1 MTDLICIVC
10 PKGCHLKVDEEN
22 GYKVTGNGCPRG
34 AAYGEK
40 ELVNP
45 TRVITSTVRVEAKT
59 ARRVPVKTASDIPKG
74 KIYDI
79 MKELDKVTMKAPVAI
94 GDVVIPN
101 VLGLGVDVV
110 ACKKVAEKCN
120 IEESEVKEILRSE
133 ERRVGKECRSRWSP
147 YH

>member
-34 AAYGEK
+34 AAYG
-40 ELVNP
+40 
-45 TRVITSTVRVEAKT
+45 EAKT

-110 ACKKVAEKCN
+110 ACKKVVE
-120 IEESEVKEILRSE
+120 
-133 ERRVGKECRSRWSP
+133 
-147 YH
+147 

>member
-94 GDVVIPN
+94 GDVVIHN

-110 ACKKVAEKCN
+110 ACKKVAE
-120 IEESEVKEILRSE
+120 
-133 ERRVGKECRSRWSP
+133 
-147 YH
+147 

>member
-1 MTDLICIVC
+1 MTELICIVC

-45 TRVITSTVRVEAKT
+45 TRVITSTVKVDSET
-59 ARRVPVKTASDIPKG
+59 TRRVPVKTNGDIPKG

-79 MKELDKVTMKAPVAI
+79 MEELTKVTVQAPIRV
-94 GDVVIPN
+94 GDVIIAD
-101 VLGLGVDVV
+101 VLGLGVDIV
-110 ACKKVAEKCN
+110 AAKKV
-120 IEESEVKEILRSE
+120 SE
-133 ERRVGKECRSRWSP
+133 
-147 YH
+147 

>member
-59 ARRVPVKTASDIPKG
+59 ASDIPKG

-79 MKELDKVTMKAPVAI
+79 MKELDKVTLKAPVAI
-94 GDVVIPN
+94 GDVVISD

-110 ACKKVAEKCN
+110 ACKKVTE
-120 IEESEVKEILRSE
+120 
-133 ERRVGKECRSRWSP
+133 
-147 YH
+147 

>member
-1 MTDLICIVC
+1 M
-10 PKGCHLKVDEEN
+10 PKRSRLRRKR
-22 GYKVTGNGCPRG
+22 TGKIN
-34 AAYGEK
+34 
-40 ELVNP
+40 
-45 TRVITSTVRVEAKT
+45 TVITSTVRVEAKT

-110 ACKKVAEKCN
+110 ACKK
-120 IEESEVKEILRSE
+120 
-133 ERRVGKECRSRWSP
+133 
-147 YH
+147 

>member
-1 MTDLICIVC
+1 M
-10 PKGCHLKVDEEN
+10 PKRSRLRRKR
-22 GYKVTGNGCPRG
+22 TGKSN
-34 AAYGEK
+34 
-40 ELVNP
+40 
-45 TRVITSTVRVEAKT
+45 TSDHFYSQIEAKT

-110 ACKKVAEKCN
+110 ACKKVAE
-120 IEESEVKEILRSE
+120 
-133 ERRVGKECRSRWSP
+133 
-147 YH
+147 

>member
-1 MTDLICIVC
+1 MDAQ
-10 PKGCHLKVDEEN
+10 EEPLTE
-22 GYKVTGNGCPRG
+22 K
-34 AAYGEK
+34 K

-94 GDVVIPN
+94 GGCSDP
-101 VLGLGVDVV
+101 
-110 ACKKVAEKCN
+110 
-120 IEESEVKEILRSE
+120 
-133 ERRVGKECRSRWSP
+133 
-147 YH
+147 

>member
-74 KIYDI
+74 KIYDVSVNGACPAQVTPSPPMWVKVSVLRSI
-79 MKELDKVTMKAPVAI
+79 HVTM
-94 GDVVIPN
+94 
-101 VLGLGVDVV
+101 
-110 ACKKVAEKCN
+110 
-120 IEESEVKEILRSE
+120 
-133 ERRVGKECRSRWSP
+133 
-147 YH
+147 

>member
-74 KIYDI
+74 KIYDGGASTPGFT
-79 MKELDKVTMKAPVAI
+79 ENDNPC
-94 GDVVIPN
+94 
-101 VLGLGVDVV
+101 
-110 ACKKVAEKCN
+110 ACP
-120 IEESEVKEILRSE
+120 
-133 ERRVGKECRSRWSP
+133 SP
-147 YH
+147 

>member
-1 MTDLICIVC
+1 M
-10 PKGCHLKVDEEN
+10 PKRSRLRRKR
-22 GYKVTGNGCPRG
+22 TGKSN
-34 AAYGEK
+34 
-40 ELVNP
+40 
-45 TRVITSTVRVEAKT
+45 TSDHFRVEAKT

-110 ACKKVAEKCN
+110 ACKKVAE
-120 IEESEVKEILRSE
+120 
-133 ERRVGKECRSRWSP
+133 
-147 YH
+147 

>member
-10 PKGCHLKVDEEN
+10 PKGCHLIVDEEN

-79 MKELDKVTMKAPVAI
+79 MKELDKVTNAAVHPAWYV
-94 GDVVIPN
+94 
-101 VLGLGVDVV
+101 
-110 ACKKVAEKCN
+110 
-120 IEESEVKEILRSE
+120 
-133 ERRVGKECRSRWSP
+133 SP
-147 YH
+147 SKLHFCCL

>member
-34 AAYGEK
+34 AVYGEK

-45 TRVITSTVRVEAKT
+45 TRVITSTVRVEAET
-59 ARRVPVKTASDIPKG
+59 ARRVSVKTNGDIPKG

-79 MKELDKVTMKAPVAI
+79 MDELTKVTAKAPVNV
-94 GDVVIPN
+94 GDVIIKD
-101 VLGLGVDVV
+101 VLGLGVDIV
-110 ACKKVAEKCN
+110 ATKKVTA
-120 IEESEVKEILRSE
+120 
-133 ERRVGKECRSRWSP
+133 
-147 YH
+147 

>member
-45 TRVITSTVRVEAKT
+45 TRVIW
-59 ARRVPVKTASDIPKG
+59 DIG
-74 KIYDI
+74 
-79 MKELDKVTMKAPVAI
+79 TMM
-94 GDVVIPN
+94 
-101 VLGLGVDVV
+101 
-110 ACKKVAEKCN
+110 
-120 IEESEVKEILRSE
+120 SRSLHE
-133 ERRVGKECRSRWSP
+133 
-147 YH
+147 

>member
-1 MTDLICIVC
+1 MNKKLTTLLLIATVIGSQTVC
-10 PKGCHLKVDEEN
+10 VNAAEKTITVAIWDNNQLDGLQQIADEWGEEN

-110 ACKKVAEKCN
+110 ACKKVAE
-120 IEESEVKEILRSE
+120 
-133 ERRVGKECRSRWSP
+133 
-147 YH
+147 

>member
-45 TRVITSTVRVEAKT
+45 TRVITSTV
-59 ARRVPVKTASDIPKG
+59 RVPVKTASDIPKG

-110 ACKKVAEKCN
+110 ACKKVAE
-120 IEESEVKEILRSE
+120 
-133 ERRVGKECRSRWSP
+133 
-147 YH
+147 

>member
-1 MTDLICIVC
+1 M
-10 PKGCHLKVDEEN
+10 PKRSRLRRKR
-22 GYKVTGNGCPRG
+22 TGKSN
-34 AAYGEK
+34 
-40 ELVNP
+40 
-45 TRVITSTVRVEAKT
+45 TSDHFYSQREAKT

-110 ACKKVAEKCN
+110 ACKK
-120 IEESEVKEILRSE
+120 
-133 ERRVGKECRSRWSP
+133 
-147 YH
+147 

>member
-45 TRVITSTVRVEAKT
+45 TRAVSYTHLRAHETEADLVC
-59 ARRVPVKTASDIPKG
+59 RLLLE
-74 KIYDI
+74 KIFF
-79 MKELDKVTMKAPVAI
+79 
-94 GDVVIPN
+94 
-101 VLGLGVDVV
+101 
-110 ACKKVAEKCN
+110 
-120 IEESEVKEILRSE
+120 
-133 ERRVGKECRSRWSP
+133 
-147 YH
+147 

>member
-101 VLGLGVDVV
+101 VLGLGVDVE
-110 ACKKVAEKCN
+110 ACKKVAE
-120 IEESEVKEILRSE
+120 
-133 ERRVGKECRSRWSP
+133 
-147 YH
+147 